1 MEAGVGEKE
10 WKGTSCRAGDEAL
23 LLDSGMRITELLN
36 SGEYKELLRMTA
48 AGRDPTFV

>member
-10 WKGTSCRAGDEAL
+10 WKGASCRAGNEAL

-36 SGEYKELLRMTA
+36 SGE
-48 AGRDPTFV
+48 